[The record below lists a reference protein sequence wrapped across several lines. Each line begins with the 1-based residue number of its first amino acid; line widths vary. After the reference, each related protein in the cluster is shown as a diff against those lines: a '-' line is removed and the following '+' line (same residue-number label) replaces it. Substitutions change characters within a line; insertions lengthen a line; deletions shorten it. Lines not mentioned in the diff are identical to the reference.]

1 VLVTAGLGVVV
12 LLLWV
17 AGAVLFAHNRSV
29 DELAAQRPVVLDA
42 AKKVATDLTSIGAQ
56 NAEAQIKSLTE
67 ESTGEF
73 QKQLSTYAAAL
84 QAVLTQSQAAATGT
98 VSGAA
103 IERVDH
109 DSASALVTVDAKLS
123 SRAAAQ
129 SVSYRL
135 AVQLRNVDGRWLAS
149 DVNFVG

>member
-1 VLVTAGLGVVV
+1 
-12 LLLWV
+12 
-17 AGAVLFAHNRSV
+17 
-29 DELAAQRPVVLDA
+29 
-42 AKKVATDLTSIGAQ
+42 
-56 NAEAQIKSLTE
+56 
-67 ESTGEF
+67 
-73 QKQLSTYAAAL
+73 
-84 QAVLTQSQAAATGT
+84 VLTQSQAAATGT